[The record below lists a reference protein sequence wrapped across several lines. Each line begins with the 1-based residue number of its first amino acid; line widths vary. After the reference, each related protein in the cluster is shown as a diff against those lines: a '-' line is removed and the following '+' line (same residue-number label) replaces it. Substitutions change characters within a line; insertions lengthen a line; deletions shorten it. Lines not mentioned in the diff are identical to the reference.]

1 MKVELA
7 SVPKNDITFKEN
19 AVDLTTGILVS
30 FALEMPVIPLNHS
43 PLQVWE

>member
-1 MKVELA
+1 MKVELV
-7 SVPKNDITFKEN
+7 SVPKNDI
-19 AVDLTTGILVS
+19 DLTTGILVS